1 MDRSPRRGRPAP
13 PAAVPYEPPRYPKLV
28 RCGLIGG
35 VAFAI
40 AALAYTV
47 LWFAGA
53 SQLKAGVEEWIA
65 QRSASGFSAR
75 VGKLEIGG
83 YPLAF
88 KLIAADPKLDFS
100 PPPGSG
106 QAAWSAGFA
115 RAVAEVAPWRRRDF
129 RIELTGEH
137 GFEFGSGPGRQ
148 AMSGE
153 TGRVQ
158 AVAAFDSE
166 GFPEFLS
173 LDLQQID
180 LKNSRRRPA
189 YAVAS
194 ARLSAERRPGG
205 DGERFTPG
213 LRFTIIAEGVNA
225 PALVRLPL
233 GNALQRVLL
242 EARLVGDF
250 PLENVLESLGAW
262 RDQGGTLELDKVD
275 IRYGQLGVQASGT
288 LALDRNLQPI
298 GALTARL
305 EGFLGAIDALREAD
319 IIRTRDAAMAKLVL
333 GSLAKRPAGGGPRVL
348 SLPLSVQDRK
358 LSAGPVPLME
368 IPEIRWPERAGET
381 NQLRF
386 LR

>member
-1 MDRSPRRGRPAP
+1 MDK
-13 PAAVPYEPPRYPKLV
+13 PPRGPKLV
-28 RCGLIGG
+28 RYGLIGG
-35 VAFAI
+35 VAIAI

-65 QRSASGFSAR
+65 QRPATGLSATAGS
-75 VGKLEIGG
+75 LEIGG

-88 KLIAADPKLDFS
+88 KLIARNPKLDFS

-106 QAAWSAGFA
+106 QAAWSARFA
-115 RAVAEVAPWRRRDF
+115 RAVAETAPWRPREF

-137 GFEFGSGPGRQ
+137 DFEFGSGPGRQ
-148 AMSGE
+148 ALRGE
-153 TGRVQ
+153 TGRIR
-158 AVAAFDSE
+158 AAAAFDSE

-173 LDLQQID
+173 LDLRRID
-180 LKNSRRRPA
+180 LENSRGRPA

-205 DGERFTPG
+205 DGEGSAPD
-213 LRFTIIAEGVNA
+213 LRFTIAAEGVNA
-225 PALVRLPL
+225 PALERLPL

-262 RDQGGTLELDKVD
+262 RDRGGTLELDKVD

-298 GALTARL
+298 GALTARI
-305 EGFLGAIDALREAD
+305 EGFPGAIDALREANF
-319 IIRTRDAAMAKLVL
+319 IRPRDAAMAKLVL
-333 GSLAKRPAGGGPRVL
+333 GALARRPAGGGPRAL

-358 LSAGPVPLME
+358 LSAGPVPLMD
-368 IPEIRWPERAGET
+368 IPEIRWPEPAGET
-381 NQLRF
+381 NRLRL

>member
-1 MDRSPRRGRPAP
+1 MDRPPGRGRPAP
-13 PAAVPYEPPRYPKLV
+13 PGAAPYGPPRGPKLV
-28 RCGLIGG
+28 RYGLIGG
-35 VAFAI
+35 AAI
-40 AALAYTV
+40 SVAALVYTV

-53 SQLKAGVEEWIA
+53 SQLKSGVEEWIA
-65 QRSASGFSAR
+65 QRPATGLSAT
-75 VGKLEIGG
+75 VGRLEIGG

-88 KLIAADPKLDFS
+88 KLIARDPKLVFL

-115 RAVAEVAPWRRRDF
+115 RAVAETAPWRPREF

-137 GFEFGSGPGRQ
+137 NFEFGSGPGRQ
-148 AMSGE
+148 ALRGE
-153 TGRVQ
+153 TGRVR
-158 AVAAFDSE
+158 AAAAFDSE

-173 LDLQQID
+173 LDLQEID
-180 LKNSRRRPA
+180 LENGRGRPA
-189 YAVAS
+189 YAIAS
-194 ARLSAERRPGG
+194 ARLSARRRPDG
-205 DGERFTPG
+205 DGEGFTPD
-213 LRFTIIAEGVNA
+213 LRFTIAADGVNA
-225 PALVRLPL
+225 PALKRLPL

-262 RDQGGTLELDKVD
+262 RDRGGTLELDKLD
-275 IRYGQLGVQASGT
+275 IRYGRLGVQASGT
-288 LALDRNLQPI
+288 LAVDRNLQPI

-305 EGFLGAIDALREAD
+305 EGFLGTIDALREAG
-319 IIRTRDAAMAKLVL
+319 IIRPRDAAMAKLVL
-333 GSLAKRPAGGGPRVL
+333 GALARRPAGGGPRTL

-358 LSAGPVPLME
+358 LSAGPVPLMD
-368 IPEIRWPERAGET
+368 IPEIRWPEGAGIT

>member
-1 MDRSPRRGRPAP
+1 M
-13 PAAVPYEPPRYPKLV
+13 
-28 RCGLIGG
+28 
-35 VAFAI
+35 AI
-40 AALAYTV
+40 AALVYTV

-65 QRSASGFSAR
+65 QRPATGLSAT

-88 KLIAADPKLDFS
+88 KLIARDPKLEFS
-100 PPPGSG
+100 PRPGSG

-115 RAVAEVAPWRRRDF
+115 RAVAEVAPWRRREF

-148 AMSGE
+148 PLRGE
-153 TGRVQ
+153 SGRVR
-158 AVAAFDSE
+158 AAAAFDSE

-173 LDLQQID
+173 LDVQQIG
-180 LKNSRRRPA
+180 LENSEGRPA
-189 YAVAS
+189 YAIAS
-194 ARLSAERRPGG
+194 VRLSAERRPGG
-205 DGERFTPG
+205 DGERFPPE
-213 LRFTIIAEGVNA
+213 LRLTIAAERVNA
-225 PALVRLPL
+225 PALARLPL
-233 GNALQRVLL
+233 GNVLQRVLL

-262 RDQGGTLELDKVD
+262 RDRGGTLELDKLD

-298 GALTARL
+298 AALTARL
-305 EGFLGAIDALREAD
+305 EGFLGAIDALREAG
-319 IIRTRDAAMAKLVL
+319 IIRPRDAAVAKLVL
-333 GSLAKRPAGGGPRVL
+333 GALARRPAGGGPRTL

-358 LSAGPVPLME
+358 LSAGPVPLMD

-381 NQLRF
+381 NQLRI

>member
-1 MDRSPRRGRPAP
+1 MDK
-13 PAAVPYEPPRYPKLV
+13 PPRGPKLV
-28 RCGLIGG
+28 RYGLIGG
-35 VAFAI
+35 GAVAV

-47 LWFAGA
+47 LWFIGA
-53 SQLKAGVEEWIA
+53 AQLKAGVEEWIA
-65 QRSASGFSAR
+65 QRPATGLSAT
-75 VGKLEIGG
+75 VGSLEIGG

-88 KLIAADPKLDFS
+88 KLIVGNPKLDFS

-115 RAVAEVAPWRRRDF
+115 RAVAETAPWRPRDF

-137 GFEFGSGPGRQ
+137 GLEFGSGPGRQ
-148 AMSGE
+148 ALRGE
-153 TGRVQ
+153 TGRVR
-158 AVAAFDSE
+158 AAAAFDSE

-173 LDLQQID
+173 LDLRRIGLED
-180 LKNSRRRPA
+180 SRGRPA

-205 DGERFTPG
+205 DGEGSTPD
-213 LRFTIIAEGVNA
+213 LRFTIAAEGVNA
-225 PALVRLPL
+225 PALPRLPL
-233 GNALQRVLL
+233 GNHLQRVLL

-262 RDQGGTLELDKVD
+262 RDQGGTLELDKVE
-275 IRYGQLGVQASGT
+275 IRYGQLGVQAGGT

-305 EGFLGAIDALREAD
+305 EGFLGAIDALREAG
-319 IIRTRDAAMAKLVL
+319 IVRPHDAGVVKLVL
-333 GSLAKRPAGGGPRVL
+333 GALARRPAGGGPRTL

-358 LSAGPVPLME
+358 LSAGPVPLMD

-381 NQLRF
+381 NRLRI

>member
-1 MDRSPRRGRPAP
+1 MDRSPRG
-13 PAAVPYEPPRYPKLV
+13 PKLV
-28 RCGLIGG
+28 RYGLIGG
-35 VAFAI
+35 GAVAI

-53 SQLKAGVEEWIA
+53 SQLKAGVEDWIA
-65 QRSASGFSAR
+65 QRPATGLSAT

-88 KLIAADPKLDFS
+88 KLIAGNPELEFS
-100 PPPGSG
+100 PPPGSR
-106 QAAWSAGFA
+106 QTAWSAGFA
-115 RAVAEVAPWRRRDF
+115 RAVAETAPWRPRDF

-137 GFEFGSGPGRQ
+137 NFEFGSGPGRQ
-148 AMSGE
+148 ALRGE
-153 TGRVQ
+153 TGRVR
-158 AVAAFDSE
+158 AAAAFDSE

-173 LDLQQID
+173 LDLQRIGLMD
-180 LKNSRRRPA
+180 SRGRPA
-189 YAVAS
+189 YAAAG

-205 DGERFTPG
+205 DGGRLPPEFRF
-213 LRFTIIAEGVNA
+213 RIAAKGVNA
-225 PALVRLPL
+225 PALQRLPL
-233 GNALQRVLL
+233 GNAVQRVLV
-242 EARLVGDF
+242 EGRLVGDF

-262 RDQGGTLELDKVD
+262 RDRGGTLELDKVD
-275 IRYGQLGVQASGT
+275 IGYGQLGVQADGT

-305 EGFLGAIDALREAD
+305 EGFPGAIDALREAG
-319 IIRTRDAAMAKLVL
+319 IIRPRNAAVAKLVL
-333 GSLAKRPAGGGPRVL
+333 GALAKRPAGGGPRTL

-358 LSAGPVPLME
+358 LSAGPVPLMD

-381 NQLRF
+381 NRLRI

>member
-1 MDRSPRRGRPAP
+1 MDRPPRRGRPAP
-13 PAAVPYEPPRYPKLV
+13 YQPPRDSKLV
-28 RCGLIGG
+28 RYGLIGG
-35 VAFAI
+35 GGFAV

-47 LWFAGA
+47 LWFIGA

-65 QRSASGFSAR
+65 QRPATGLSAT
-75 VGKLEIGG
+75 VGRLEIGG

-88 KLIAADPKLDFS
+88 KLIARNPKLDFS

-115 RAVAEVAPWRRRDF
+115 RAVAETAPWRPREF

-137 GFEFGSGPGRQ
+137 NFEFGSGSGRQ
-148 AMSGE
+148 ALRGE
-153 TGRVQ
+153 TGRVR
-158 AVAAFDSE
+158 AAAAFDSE

-173 LDLQQID
+173 LDL
-180 LKNSRRRPA
+180 RRIGLEIGRGRPA

-194 ARLSAERRPGG
+194 AQLSAERRPGG
-205 DGERFTPG
+205 DGEGSTPD
-213 LRFTIIAEGVNA
+213 LRFRIAAEGVNA
-225 PALVRLPL
+225 PALPRLPL
-233 GNALQRVLL
+233 GNALQRVSL

-262 RDQGGTLELDKVD
+262 RDRGGTLELDKVD

-305 EGFLGAIDALREAD
+305 EGFPGAIDALREAG
-319 IIRTRDAAMAKLVL
+319 IIRPRDAAVAKLVL
-333 GSLAKRPAGGGPRVL
+333 GALARRPAGGGPRTL

-358 LSAGPVPLME
+358 LSAGPVPLMD
-368 IPEIRWPERAGET
+368 IPEIRWPEMAGET
-381 NQLRF
+381 YRLRL

>member
-13 PAAVPYEPPRYPKLV
+13 PGAAPYRPRRGPRLV
-28 RCGLIGG
+28 RYGLIGG
-35 VAFAI
+35 AAFAV
-40 AALAYTV
+40 AALVYTV

-65 QRSASGFSAR
+65 QRPATGLSATT
-75 VGKLEIGG
+75 GKLEIGG

-88 KLIAADPKLDFS
+88 KLIARNPKLDFS

-106 QAAWSAGFA
+106 QAAWSARFA
-115 RAVAEVAPWRRRDF
+115 RAVAETAPWRPREF

-148 AMSGE
+148 ALRGE
-153 TGRVQ
+153 TGRIR
-158 AVAAFDSE
+158 AAAAFDSE

-173 LDLQQID
+173 LDLQGIGLED
-180 LKNSRRRPA
+180 RRGRPA

-205 DGERFTPG
+205 DGGRITPE
-213 LRFTIIAEGVNA
+213 LRFTLAAEGMDA
-225 PALVRLPL
+225 PALRRLPL

-262 RDQGGTLELDKVD
+262 RDRGGTLELDKVE
-275 IRYGQLGVQASGT
+275 IRYGQLGVQAGGT
-288 LALDRNLQPI
+288 LALDRNL
-298 GALTARL
+298 
-305 EGFLGAIDALREAD
+305 
-319 IIRTRDAAMAKLVL
+319 
-333 GSLAKRPAGGGPRVL
+333 
-348 SLPLSVQDRK
+348 
-358 LSAGPVPLME
+358 
-368 IPEIRWPERAGET
+368 
-381 NQLRF
+381 
-386 LR
+386 

>member
-13 PAAVPYEPPRYPKLV
+13 PGAALDEPPRHTKLV
-28 RCGLIGG
+28 RYGLIGG
-35 VAFAI
+35 GAFAV
-40 AALAYTV
+40 AALVYTV

-65 QRSASGFSAR
+65 QRPATGLSAR

-88 KLIAADPKLDFS
+88 KLIARDPELEFS

-115 RAVAEVAPWRRRDF
+115 RAVAETAPWRPREF

-137 GFEFGSGPGRQ
+137 GFEFGSGPGRK
-148 AMSGE
+148 ALRGE
-153 TGRVQ
+153 TGRVRV
-158 AVAAFDSE
+158 AAAFDSE

-173 LDLQQID
+173 LDL
-180 LKNSRRRPA
+180 RRIGLEDRQGRPA
-189 YAVAS
+189 YAAAS

-205 DGERFTPG
+205 DGEGSTPD
-213 LRFTIIAEGVNA
+213 LRFGIAAEGVNA
-225 PALVRLPL
+225 PALARLPL
-233 GNALQRVLL
+233 GNQLQRVLL

-262 RDQGGTLELDKVD
+262 RDRGGTLELDKVD

-298 GALTARL
+298 GALTARID
-305 EGFLGAIDALREAD
+305 GFPGAIDALREAG
-319 IIRTRDAAMAKLVL
+319 IIRPRDAAVAKLVL
-333 GSLAKRPAGGGPRVL
+333 GALARRPAGGGPRAL
-348 SLPLSVQDRK
+348 RLPLSVQDRK

-368 IPEIRWPERAGET
+368 IPEIRWPEMAGET
-381 NQLRF
+381 DRLRI

>member
-1 MDRSPRRGRPAP
+1 MTCPA
-13 PAAVPYEPPRYPKLV
+13 PYEPPRHPKLV
-28 RCGLIGG
+28 RYGLIGG
-35 VAFAI
+35 GSVAI
-40 AALAYTV
+40 AALVYTV
-47 LWFAGA
+47 LWFVGA
-53 SQLKAGVEEWIA
+53 SQLRTGVEEWIA
-65 QRSASGFSAR
+65 QRPASGLSAT

-88 KLIAADPKLDFS
+88 KLIAWDPKLDFS

-115 RAVAEVAPWRRRDF
+115 RAAAEVKPWRRRDF

-148 AMSGE
+148 TLRGE
-153 TGRVQ
+153 TGRVR
-158 AVAAFDSE
+158 AAAAFDSE

-173 LDLQQID
+173 LDLRQID
-180 LKNSRRRPA
+180 LEDSRGRPA
-189 YAVAS
+189 YAAAS

-205 DGERFTPG
+205 DGGRLTPE
-213 LRFTIIAEGVNA
+213 LRFTLVAEGVNA
-225 PALVRLPL
+225 PALARLPL
-233 GNALQRVLL
+233 GNTLQRVLL

-250 PLENVLESLGAW
+250 PLENVLETLGAW
-262 RDQGGTLELDKVD
+262 RDRGGTLELDKVV
-275 IRYGQLGVQASGT
+275 IRYGQLGVQAGGT

-298 GALTARL
+298 GALTARI
-305 EGFLGAIDALREAD
+305 EGFLGAIDALREAG
-319 IIRTRDAAMAKLVL
+319 IIRPRDAAMAKLVL
-333 GSLAKRPAGGGPRVL
+333 GALAKRPAGGGPRAL
-348 SLPLSVQDRK
+348 NLPLSVQDRK

-381 NQLRF
+381 NRLRI